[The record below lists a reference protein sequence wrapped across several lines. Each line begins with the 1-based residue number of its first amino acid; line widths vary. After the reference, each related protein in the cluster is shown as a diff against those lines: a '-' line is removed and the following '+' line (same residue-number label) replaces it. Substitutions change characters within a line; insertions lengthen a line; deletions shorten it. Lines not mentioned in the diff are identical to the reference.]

1 MNNEQERKFNIIIP
15 LYNVEK
21 WIKYCIR
28 SVKAQEYGNFHCY
41 LVDDISTDN
50 TSKIIKNEIEGD
62 NRFTLI
68 ENKEK
73 KYALLNIHDTI
84 ELAKLDAN
92 DVVVLLDGDD
102 WFPNKTVLQNLNRVY
117 NSEAC
122 DMTYGSYVEYPSGI
136 KGKFA
141 KQVPHDIVENLL
153 YRESEWM
160 TSHLRTFKHSL
171 WQKIDNKD
179 FVYSQTQKFYKAS
192 WDLAFMFPML
202 EMAGHKAHY
211 VDEVMYVYNRQ
222 NPLNE
227 DKVNHGIQLAEEAE
241 IRKKNKYERL

>member
-117 NSEAC
+117 F
-122 DMTYGSYVEYPSGI
+122 PSLRFIAFKLLQLHGI
-136 KGKFA
+136 EFKYKIPF
-141 KQVPHDIVENLL
+141 V
-153 YRESEWM
+153 
-160 TSHLRTFKHSL
+160 RTPRKL
-171 WQKIDNKD
+171 
-179 FVYSQTQKFYKAS
+179 KAMEQI
-192 WDLAFMFPML
+192 WDLL
-202 EMAGHKAHY
+202 
-211 VDEVMYVYNRQ
+211 
-222 NPLNE
+222 
-227 DKVNHGIQLAEEAE
+227 I
-241 IRKKNKYERL
+241 